1 MSIFDSLKR
10 AAQSSLRRE
19 TSKAVS
25 SAVQS
30 AGNSIAQSV
39 GKGKNRS
46 ETFTFDTLPANLAQ
60 LQALPEAALDSA
72 FKTTA
77 LTIVA
82 LCRYE
87 QNPEECIQMLN
98 FLKGPA
104 EVSTYEKQFIRERLT
119 GKMYKPRSFFAGAT
133 PQNSYTPTTPY
144 TITVNETPYSFD
156 EENWATLY
164 VTSGGSDNPR
174 PIKLRKKPSTGQW
187 FLNDIQCLADIRV
200 PVEEDP
206 WA

>member
-1 MSIFDSLKR
+1 MDIFNSIKRMTESTLKR
-10 AAQSSLRRE
+10 EA
-19 TSKAVS
+19 SKAVNNE
-25 SAVQS
+25 AK
-30 AGNSIAQSV
+30 NI
-39 GKGKNRS
+39 GKRRNHS
-46 ETFTFDTLPANLAQ
+46 ETFKFTSLPTNLSEM
-60 LQALPEAALDSA
+60 QALAEASLDSA

-77 LTIVA
+77 LTILA

-87 QNPEECIQMLN
+87 DNPDEAIEMLN

-104 EVSTYEKQFIRERLT
+104 EVSTYEKQFIRERLA
-119 GKMYKPRSFFAGAT
+119 GKMYKVRSFFAGAT
-133 PQNSYTPTTPY
+133 PENDYTPTKPY
-144 TITVNETPYSFD
+144 TITVSETPYSFD

-164 VTSGGSDNPR
+164 VTSGGADNPR

-200 PVEEDP
+200 PASKDP

>member
-10 AAQSSLRRE
+10 AAGSALKRE
-19 TSKAVS
+19 ASKAVNN
-25 SAVQS
+25 AV
-30 AGNSIAQSV
+30 QSV

-46 ETFTFDTLPANLAQ
+46 ESFTFTTLPTNVAQ
-60 LQALPEAALDSA
+60 LQALPEASLDSA

-77 LTIVA
+77 LTMVA

-87 QNPEECIQMLN
+87 HNPEEAIAMLN

-119 GKMYKPRSFFAGAT
+119 GRMYIPRSYFAGAT
-133 PQNSYTPTTPY
+133 PQNSYTPTVPY
-144 TITVNETPYSFD
+144 TITVSETPYSFD
-156 EENWATLY
+156 TDNWATLY
-164 VTSGGSDNPR
+164 VTSGGGDNPR

-187 FLNDIQCLADIRV
+187 FLNDIQCLAEIRV

>member
-10 AAQSSLRRE
+10 QAESSIKRE
-19 TSKAVS
+19 ASKAVRGAVG
-25 SAVQS
+25 SAV
-30 AGNSIAQSV
+30 QSV
-39 GKGKNRS
+39 GKGRNRS
-46 ETFTFDTLPANLAQ
+46 EGFTFSALPANVVELRS
-60 LQALPEAALDSA
+60 LPEASLDSA

-77 LTIVA
+77 LTILA
-82 LCRYE
+82 LCCYE
-87 QNPEECIQMLN
+87 ADPSAALEMLD

-104 EVSTYEKQFIRERLT
+104 EVSTYEKQFIQERLR
-119 GKMYKPRSFFAGAT
+119 GKEYKARSFFAGAT
-133 PQNSYTPTTPY
+133 PDNGYQPTTPY
-144 TITVNETPYSFD
+144 TITVSENPYSFD

-164 VTSGGSDNPR
+164 VTSGGADNPR

-200 PVEEDP
+200 PVAEDP

>member
-10 AAQSSLRRE
+10 QVQSQLKRE
-19 TSKAVS
+19 TTKVGSN
-25 SAVQS
+25 AVQE
-30 AGNSIAQSV
+30 IR
-39 GKGKNRS
+39 KGKNHS
-46 ETFTFDTLPANLAQ
+46 ETFTFSVLPANLSD
-60 LQALPEAALDSA
+60 LKSLPEASLDSA

-77 LTIVA
+77 LTVLA

-87 QNPEECIQMLN
+87 QDPAAAIEMLN
-98 FLKGPA
+98 FLKGP
-104 EVSTYEKQFIRERLT
+104 EDVSTYEKQFIQERLR
-119 GKMYKPRSFFAGAT
+119 GKEYKARSFFVGAT
-133 PQNSYTPTTPY
+133 PENGYQPTAPY
-144 TITVNETPYSFD
+144 TITVSENPYSFD

-164 VTSGGSDNPR
+164 VTSGGADNPR

-200 PVEEDP
+200 PMEEDP

>member
-10 AAQSSLRRE
+10 QAESSIKRE
-19 TSKAVS
+19 ASKAVRGAVN
-25 SAVQS
+25 SAV
-30 AGNSIAQSV
+30 QSV

-46 ETFTFDTLPANLAQ
+46 ETFTFSSLPTNVNELR
-60 LQALPEAALDSA
+60 ALPEASLDSA

-77 LTIVA
+77 LTILA
-82 LCRYE
+82 LCHYE
-87 QNPEECIQMLN
+87 QDRVAALEMLD

-104 EVSTYEKQFIRERLT
+104 EVSTYEKQFIQERLR
-119 GKMYKPRSFFAGAT
+119 GKEYKARSFFAGAT
-133 PQNSYTPTTPY
+133 PDNGYQPTTPY
-144 TITVNETPYSFD
+144 TITVSENPYSFD

-164 VTSGGSDNPR
+164 VTSGGADNPR

-187 FLNDIQCLADIRV
+187 FLNDIQCLSDIRV
-200 PVEEDP
+200 PVAEDP

>member
-1 MSIFDSLKR
+1 MGLFDSIMR
-10 AAQSSLRRE
+10 
-19 TSKAVS
+19 
-25 SAVQS
+25 S
-30 AGNSIAQSV
+30 AGNAIKNETAKAVNNAASSV
-39 GKGKNRS
+39 GKGTNRTES
-46 ETFTFDTLPANLAQ
+46 FTFSALPANLAE
-60 LQALPEAALDSA
+60 LQALPEASLDSA

-82 LCRYE
+82 LCAYE
-87 QNPEECIQMLN
+87 KDPDACIEMLN

-104 EVSTYEKQFIRERLT
+104 EVSTYEKGFIKERLN
-119 GKMYKPRSFFAGAT
+119 GKFYKTFSFFEGAT
-133 PQNSYTPTTPY
+133 PENGYKPTTPY
-144 TITVNETPYSFD
+144 VIKVSENPYSFD

-164 VTSGGSDNPR
+164 VTSGGADNPR

-200 PVEEDP
+200 PVADDP

>member
-1 MSIFDSLKR
+1 MSIFDALKR
-10 AAQSSLRRE
+10 TAESTLKRE
-19 TSKAVS
+19 ASKMVSNAV
-25 SAVQS
+25 
-30 AGNSIAQSV
+30 QSV
-39 GKGKNRS
+39 GKGRNRS
-46 ETFTFDTLPANLAQ
+46 ESFTFAVLPTNVAE
-60 LQALPEAALDSA
+60 LQALPEASLDTA

-87 QNPEECIQMLN
+87 QNPDEAIAMLN

-104 EVSTYEKQFIRERLT
+104 EVSTYEKQFIRERLEE
-119 GKMYKPRSFFAGAT
+119 KMYKPRSFFAGAT
-133 PQNSYTPTTPY
+133 PQNGYTPSVPY
-144 TITVNETPYSFD
+144 TISVSETPYSFD
-156 EENWATLY
+156 SENWATLY
-164 VTSGGSDNPR
+164 VTSGGADNPR

-200 PVEEDP
+200 PVAEDP

>member
-10 AAQSSLRRE
+10 TAESTLKKEATKAANN
-19 TSKAVS
+19 AVP
-25 SAVQS
+25 
-30 AGNSIAQSV
+30 SV

-46 ETFTFDTLPANLAQ
+46 ESFTFATLPTNVAE
-60 LQALPEAALDSA
+60 LQSLPEASLDSA

-87 QNPEECIQMLN
+87 QSPDEAIEMLN

-104 EVSTYEKQFIRERLT
+104 EVSTYEKQFIRERLA
-119 GKMYKPRSFFAGAT
+119 GKMYKTRSFFAGAT
-133 PQNSYTPTTPY
+133 PQNGYTPTLPY
-144 TITVNETPYSFD
+144 TINVSETPYSFD
-156 EENWATLY
+156 EDNWATLY
-164 VTSGGSDNPR
+164 VTSGGADRPR
-174 PIKLRKKPSTGQW
+174 PIKLRKKPSTSQW
-187 FLNDIQCLADIRV
+187 FLNDIQCLADIRI
-200 PVEEDP
+200 PAEEDP

>member
-1 MSIFDSLKR
+1 MGLFDSLKR
-10 AAQSSLRRE
+10 TAEFALKKE
-19 TSKAVS
+19 ATKAVDN
-25 SAVQS
+25 AV
-30 AGNSIAQSV
+30 QSV

-46 ETFTFDTLPANLAQ
+46 ETFTFATLPNNVDE
-60 LQALPEAALDSA
+60 LQNLPEASLDSA

-87 QNPEECIQMLN
+87 ENPDEAIAMLN

-104 EVSTYEKQFIRERLT
+104 EVSTYEKQFIRERLE
-119 GKMYKPRSFFAGAT
+119 GKMYKTRSFFAGAT
-133 PQNSYTPTTPY
+133 PQNDYTPTKPY

-164 VTSGGSDNPR
+164 VTSGGADNPR

-187 FLNDIQCLADIRV
+187 FLNEIQCLADIRL
-200 PVEEDP
+200 PNAEDK

>member
-1 MSIFDSLKR
+1 M
-10 AAQSSLRRE
+10 
-19 TSKAVS
+19 
-25 SAVQS
+25 
-30 AGNSIAQSV
+30 
-39 GKGKNRS
+39 
-46 ETFTFDTLPANLAQ
+46 
-60 LQALPEAALDSA
+60 DSA

-87 QNPEECIQMLN
+87 QNPEEAIEMLN

-104 EVSTYEKQFIRERLT
+104 DVSTYEKQFIRERLN
-119 GKMYKPRSFFAGAT
+119 GKGYKVLSFFAGAT
-133 PQNSYTPTTPY
+133 PENGYKPTIPY
-144 TITVNETPYSFD
+144 VISVSENPYSFD

-164 VTSGGSDNPR
+164 VTSGGADNPR

-187 FLNDIQCLADIRV
+187 FLNDIQCLSDIRI
-200 PVEEDP
+200 PAEEDP